1 MRRRIVGV
9 ILLAGV
15 GVTAVSARQG
25 QNAPGLGT
33 GVVNVK
39 GAVDIANTVPVTQSG
54 AWKVGIDG
62 SPEVRVAN
70 QPVVWIAPPS
80 FIKAGGRYAIT
91 WNGGDTENVTV
102 SGVAGAGWVQVNTSN
117 SSTRWIN
124 VTLARA
130 IEAR

>member
-1 MRRRIVGV
+1 MDRGIVGV

-15 GVTAVSARQG
+15 GLTTVSARQG
-25 QNAPGLGT
+25 QNVPGMGSGEVT
-33 GVVNVK
+33 VKGVV
-39 GAVDIANTVPVTQSG
+39 GIANTVPVTQSG
-54 AWKVGIDG
+54 AWKVGVDG
-62 SPEVRVAN
+62 SPEVRVGN
-70 QPVVWIAPPS
+70 QPIVWIAPPS

-91 WNGGDTENVTV
+91 WIAGDTENVTV
-102 SGVAGAGWVQVNTSN
+102 SGVAGAGWVQVTTSN

>member
-1 MRRRIVGV
+1 MHRRIVGA

-15 GVTAVSARQG
+15 GLTAVSARQG
-25 QNAPGLGT
+25 QNVPGLGT
-33 GVVNVK
+33 GEVTVK
-39 GAVDIANTVPVTQSG
+39 GVVGIANTVPVTQSG
-54 AWKVGIDG
+54 AWRVGVDG

-70 QPVVWIAPPS
+70 QPIVWIAPPS

-91 WNGGDTENVTV
+91 WNAGDTENVTV
-102 SGVAGAGWVQVNTSN
+102 SGVAGAGWVQVSASN

>member
-1 MRRRIVGV
+1 MHRRIVGV

-15 GVTAVSARQG
+15 GLTAVSARQA
-25 QNAPGLGT
+25 QNVPGMGT
-33 GVVNVK
+33 GEVTVK
-39 GAVDIANTVPVTQSG
+39 GVVGIANTVPVAQSG
-54 AWKVGIDG
+54 AWKVGVEG
-62 SPEVRVAN
+62 SPEVRVGN
-70 QPVVWIAPPS
+70 QPIVWIAPPS

-91 WNGGDTENVTV
+91 WNAGETENVTV
-102 SGVAGAGWVQVNTSN
+102 SGVAGAGWVQVTTTN